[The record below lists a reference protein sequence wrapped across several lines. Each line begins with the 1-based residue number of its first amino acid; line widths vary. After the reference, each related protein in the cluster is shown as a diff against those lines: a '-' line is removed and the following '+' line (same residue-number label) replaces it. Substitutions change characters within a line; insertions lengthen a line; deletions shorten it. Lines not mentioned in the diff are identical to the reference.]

1 MLKISV
7 SNQKI
12 AIAGRVLEA
21 ETEKIISGAIVK
33 IIEMP
38 ETFKGILSHKALQ
51 YGSQWEKMF
60 ERPDRKITASDGYF
74 HFANL
79 LSGEYILEASLPT
92 GGTRYN
98 VVTKKVRVSDS
109 IDGTIPTT
117 IVDIVLLPTGI
128 KGTITDADEPNK
140 EILNA
145 KVQIQGSRESTFSD
159 QKGNYRLLGLESSKS
174 GERTINLIVSATGY
188 QKAFQSVVIK
198 QGEVIS
204 NQDFSLKQQLP

>member
-38 ETFKGILSHKALQ
+38 ETFKDILSRKALQ

-60 ERPDRKITASDGYF
+60 ERLDRKITASDGYF
-74 HFANL
+74 HFVNL
-79 LSGEYILEASLPT
+79 PSGEYILEASLPT
-92 GGTRYN
+92 GGSGYN

-109 IDGTIPTT
+109 IDGIIPTT
-117 IVDIVLLPTGI
+117 MADIVLLPTGI
-128 KGTITDADEPNK
+128 KGIITDADEPSRK
-140 EILNA
+140 ILNA
-145 KVQIQGSRESTFSD
+145 KIQIQGSRESTFSD

-174 GERTINLIVSATGY
+174 GERTVNLIVSAIGY
-188 QKAFQSVVIK
+188 QQAFQSVVIK